1 MVSSSSLSNFSGTEV
16 GKAAVTKENRMQLG
30 DDGDDGFALAKA
42 TMMMIGLMGQ
52 ERQDETLLSEKGWMG
67 RWGLVG
73 AVTQEMVSG

>member
-1 MVSSSSLSNFSGTEV
+1 MSERRLSQVVSSSSLSNFSGTEV

-52 ERQDETLLSEKGWMG
+52 ER
-67 RWGLVG
+67 
-73 AVTQEMVSG
+73 